1 MKVIILVNLLL
12 IITSMLQNCLTVYSQ
27 SEPLAKLWNVTDNE
41 VITLLELE
49 RNLTMVDGLLQ
60 PILEE
65 YNTSF
70 GGSYINVLMNRIFV
84 YTVDPTK
91 IDIIK
96 SRMESYFHFFNFTN
110 ATNSLVALRNSFNG
124 VYEQAQKL
132 KPLMV
137 FCFIDIEF
145 NNVGLFLYKYYDNSN
160 REFLDA
166 IQKYNVTLHY
176 LNKSHPIQSDADEYN
191 IIAKDIKTPII
202 GVHNDDN
209 ITVRDIKLPIL
220 GGEGIYNLDDHLACS
235 AGFGAKRKDKEDYF
249 IITAGHCTKTKYN
262 TIFKL
267 YSWNEN
273 TTGPTIGFM
282 LRHQIEPIDIGAIF
296 IGSDKYKVSMLIRNT
311 DTIQN
316 KELTTYD
323 VSVSSSYGT
332 HLCKSGRT
340 THVTC
345 GYVKGLNGFFTDNK
359 KQFNGQLIF
368 TNIFGGKGDSGG
380 PGFSY
385 KQDLRIVS
393 LNSITIAVVNS
404 AGVQLHILL
413 PIEPMEQFLRNDNLE
428 IILANNTSH

>member
-1 MKVIILVNLLL
+1 M
-12 IITSMLQNCLTVYSQ
+12 
-27 SEPLAKLWNVTDNE
+27 EP
-41 VITLLELE
+41 
-49 RNLTMVDGLLQ
+49 
-60 PILEE
+60 
-65 YNTSF
+65 
-70 GGSYINVLMNRIFV
+70 
-84 YTVDPTK
+84 
-91 IDIIK
+91 
-96 SRMESYFHFFNFTN
+96 YFHFFNFTN
-110 ATNSLVALRNSFNG
+110 ATNSLVALRNAFDG
-124 VYEQAQKL
+124 VSEQAQKL
-132 KPLMV
+132 NPLMV

-145 NNVGLFLYKYYDNSN
+145 NNVGLFLYKYYNNSN

-166 IQKYNVTLHY
+166 IQEYNVTLHY

-202 GVHNDDN
+202 GVQNDDN

-220 GGEGIYNLDDHLACS
+220 GGEGIYNLDDHLVCS

-249 IITAGHCTKTKYN
+249 IITAGHCTKTKFN

-296 IGSDKYKVSMLIRNT
+296 IGSDKYKPSMLIRNT

-385 KQDLRIVS
+385 KQDLRSVS
-393 LNSITIAVVNS
+393 LNSITVAGVNV
-404 AGVQLHILL
+404 GMVQLHILL

-428 IILANNTSH
+428 IILANNNTSH

>member
-1 MKVIILVNLLL
+1 M
-12 IITSMLQNCLTVYSQ
+12 VYSQ

-70 GGSYINVLMNRIFV
+70 GGSYINVLMNCIFV

-96 SRMESYFHFFNFTN
+96 SRMEPYFHFFNFTS
-110 ATNSLVALRNSFNG
+110 ATNSLVALRNAFDG
-124 VYEQAQKL
+124 VSVQAQRL
-132 KPLMV
+132 KP
-137 FCFIDIEF
+137 FTIYCFIDIEF
-145 NNVGLFLYKYYDNSN
+145 NNVGLFLYKYYNNSN
-160 REFLDA
+160 REFLEA
-166 IQKYNVTLHY
+166 IQQYNVTFHY
-176 LNKSHPIQSDADEYN
+176 LDKRKLHSIQNDVDVYN
-191 IIAKDIKTPII
+191 IIARDIKTPVID
-202 GVHNDDN
+202 VQSDDN
-209 ITVRDIKLPIL
+209 ITARNIKLPIL
-220 GGEGIYNLDDHLACS
+220 GGEGIYNLDDHLECS

-249 IITAGHCTKTKYN
+249 IIIAGHCTKTKFN

-267 YSWNEN
+267 FSWNEN

-296 IGSDKYKVSMLIRNT
+296 IGSDKYEPSMLIRNT
-311 DTIQN
+311 DTVQN
-316 KELTTYD
+316 KELITYD

-359 KQFNGQLIF
+359 KQFNGQLTF
-368 TNIFGGKGDSGG
+368 TNIFGEKGDSGG

-385 KQDLRIVS
+385 KQDLRSVS
-393 LNSITIAVVNS
+393 LNSITVGGVNS

-413 PIEPMEQFLRNDNLE
+413 PIEPMEQFFRNDNLE
-428 IILANNTSH
+428 IILYDNTV